1 MNLFTF
7 RGGVHPPE
15 NKLQTE
21 NLATEVFRASKML
34 YVPMLQHIGAPLEPT
49 VKIGERVLKG
59 QKIGD
64 SEAFV
69 SSPVHSPVSG
79 TVKKIEVMPFPL
91 SGKVTTVVIEND
103 EQEEW
108 AELSKLE
115 NWEAASNEEI
125 LAMIRE
131 KGIVGIGGACFPTHI
146 KLNPPKDVKIDTL
159 LLNGAECE
167 PYLNSDNRLMLEEPH
182 KIVEGIKIIMKVL
195 GVEKAHIGIEDN
207 KPEAIASMKK
217 ACEGTKIEVAMLKTQ
232 YPQGGEKQLI
242 KAVLDRDVPSGGLP
256 SAVGVVVQNTGTAA
270 AIYEGLVEGTP
281 IIEKIVTVS
290 GLAVGKPMN
299 LKVRIGTMFNE
310 ILDHTNTNRDEIEKL
325 VMGGPMMGMAQPI
338 EEVPVVKGTS
348 GLLALTKDE
357 TNPYKPK
364 SCIVCGKCI
373 KACPMNLLPNM
384 YAKLARFKR
393 WEEMGEFH
401 LMDCI
406 ECGSCSYICPANR
419 PLTEAIKIGKSKL
432 RTLKK

>member
-21 NLATEVFRASKML
+21 NLATEVFGASKML

-49 VKIGERVLKG
+49 VKIGEKVLKG

-108 AELSKLE
+108 AELTKLE

-125 LAMIRE
+125 LAMVRE

-182 KIVEGIKIIMKVL
+182 KIIEGIKIIMKVL

-207 KPEAIASMKK
+207 KPEAIASMRK

-299 LKVRIGTMFNE
+299 LKVKIGTMFNE
-310 ILDHTNTNRDEIEKL
+310 ILDHAKTNRDEIEKL
-325 VMGGPMMGMAQPI
+325 VMGGPMMGMAQPS
-338 EEVPVVKGTS
+338 ETVPVIKGTS
-348 GLLALTKDE
+348 GLLALTKEE

-373 KACPMNLLPNM
+373 KACPMDLLPNM

-393 WEEMGEFH
+393 WEEMGDFH

-419 PLTEAIKIGKSKL
+419 PLTEAIKIGKAKL

>member
-21 NLATEVFRASKML
+21 NLATEVFGASKML

-49 VKIGERVLKG
+49 VKIGEKVLKG
-59 QKIGD
+59 QKLGD

-108 AELSKLE
+108 AELTKLE

-125 LAMIRE
+125 LAMVRE

-182 KIVEGIKIIMKVL
+182 KIIEGIKIIMKVL

-270 AIYEGLVEGTP
+270 AIYEGLVEGMP

-299 LKVRIGTMFNE
+299 LKVKIGTMFNE
-310 ILDHTNTNRDEIEKL
+310 ILDHAKTNRDEIEKL
-325 VMGGPMMGMAQPI
+325 VMGGPMMGMAQPS
-338 EEVPVVKGTS
+338 ETVPVIKGTS
-348 GLLALTKDE
+348 GLLALTKEE

-373 KACPMNLLPNM
+373 KACPMDLLPNM

-393 WEEMGEFH
+393 WEEMGDFH

-419 PLTEAIKIGKSKL
+419 PLTEAIKIGKAKL

>member
-7 RGGVHPPE
+7 KGGVHPPE

-21 NLATEVFRASKML
+21 NLKTEVFKASKML

-49 VKIGERVLKG
+49 VKVGERVLKG

-79 TVKKIEVMPFPL
+79 TVKKIDIMPFPL
-91 SGKVTTVVIEND
+91 SGKVTTIVIEND

-108 AELSKLE
+108 AELTKLE
-115 NWEAASNEEI
+115 NWESATNEE
-125 LAMIRE
+125 LLKMVRE

-182 KIVEGIKIIMKVL
+182 KIIEGIKIIMKL
-195 GVEKAHIGIEDN
+195 LNVENAHIGIEDN
-207 KPEAIASMKK
+207 KPEAIASMQK
-217 ACEGTKIEVAMLKTQ
+217 ACEGTKIKVATLKTQ

-242 KAVLDRDVPSGGLP
+242 KAILDRDVPSGGLP
-256 SAVGVVVQNTGTAA
+256 SAVGVVVQNTGTASA
-270 AIYEGLVEGTP
+270 LYEGLVEGVP

-299 LKVRIGTMFNE
+299 LKVRVGTMFNE
-310 ILDHTNTNRDEIEKL
+310 ILDYTETNRENIDKL
-325 VMGGPMMGMAQPI
+325 VMGGPMMGMAQPSEI
-338 EEVPVVKGTS
+338 VPVIKGTS
-348 GLLALTKDE
+348 GLLALTKEE

-373 KACPMNLLPNM
+373 KACPMKLLPNM
-384 YAKLARFKR
+384 YAKLARFKN
-393 WEEMGEFH
+393 WEEMGEYN

-419 PLTEAIKIGKSKL
+419 PLTEAIKIGKAKL

>member
-1 MNLFTF
+1 MKLFTF

-15 NKLQTE
+15 NKIQTE
-21 NLATEVFRASKML
+21 NLETEVFKASKML
-34 YVPMLQHIGAPLEPT
+34 HVPLLQHIGAPLEPK
-49 VKIGERVLKG
+49 VKVGERVLKG
-59 QKIGD
+59 QLIGD

-79 TVKKIEVMPFPL
+79 TVKKIEVLPFPL
-91 SGKVTTVVIEND
+91 SGKVNTIIIEND

-108 AELSKLE
+108 AELRKLE
-115 NWEAASNEEI
+115 NWQDATKEEI
-125 LAMIRE
+125 LAMVRE

-182 KIVEGIKIIMKVL
+182 KIIEGIKIIMKVL
-195 GVEKAHIGIEDN
+195 EVSEAHIGIEDN
-207 KPEAIASMKK
+207 KPEAIASMQK
-217 ACEGTKIEVAMLKTQ
+217 ACEGTNIKVAPLKTQ

-290 GLAVGKPMN
+290 GLAVGKPRN
-299 LKVRIGTMFNE
+299 LKVKIGTMFNE
-310 ILDHTNTNRDEIEKL
+310 ILDYTETNREEMDKL
-325 VMGGPMMGMAQPI
+325 VMGGPMMGMAQHS
-338 EEVPVVKGTS
+338 EDVPVIKGTS
-348 GLLALTKDE
+348 GLLALTKEE

-364 SCIVCGKCI
+364 SCIICGKCVT
-373 KACPMNLLPNM
+373 ACPMNLLPNM
-384 YAKLARFKR
+384 YAKLARFKS
-393 WEEMGEFH
+393 WEEMDKYH

-432 RTLKK
+432 RSLKK

>member
-1 MNLFTF
+1 MKLFTF

-21 NLATEVFRASKML
+21 KLETEVFEASKML

-59 QKIGD
+59 QKLGD

-91 SGKVTTVVIEND
+91 SGKVKTIVIEND
-103 EQEEW
+103 GQEEL
-108 AELSKLE
+108 AELTKLE
-115 NWEAASNEEI
+115 NWESATNEEI
-125 LAMIRE
+125 LAMVRE

-182 KIVEGIKIIMKVL
+182 KIIEGIKIIMKVL

-207 KPEAIASMKK
+207 KPEAIASMNK
-217 ACEGTKIEVAMLKTQ
+217 ACEGTKIVVSTLKTQ

-242 KAVLDRDVPSGGLP
+242 KAILDRDVPSGGLP

-281 IIEKIVTVS
+281 LTEKIVTVS
-290 GLAVGKPMN
+290 GQAVGRPVN
-299 LKVRIGTMFNE
+299 LKVKIGTMFNE
-310 ILDHTNTNRDEIEKL
+310 ILDYTNTNRDEIEKL
-325 VMGGPMMGMAQPI
+325 VMGGPMMGMAQHS
-338 EEVPVVKGTS
+338 ETVPVIKGTS
-348 GLLALTKDE
+348 GLLALTKEE

-364 SCIVCGKCI
+364 SCIVCGKCV
-373 KACPMNLLPNM
+373 KACPMDLLPNM
-384 YAKLARFKR
+384 YAKLARFKK
-393 WEEMGEFH
+393 WEEMGEYH

-419 PLTEAIKIGKSKL
+419 PLTEAIKIGKAKL

>member
-21 NLATEVFRASKML
+21 NLATEVFGASKML

-49 VKIGERVLKG
+49 VKIGEKVLKG

-108 AELSKLE
+108 AELTKLE

-125 LAMIRE
+125 LAMVRE

-182 KIVEGIKIIMKVL
+182 KIIEGIKIIMKVL

-290 GLAVGKPMN
+290 GLAVGKPTN

-325 VMGGPMMGMAQPI
+325 VMGGPMMGMAQPS
-338 EEVPVVKGTS
+338 EMVPVVKGTS
-348 GLLALTKDE
+348 GLLALTKEE

-373 KACPMNLLPNM
+373 KACPMDLLPNM

-393 WEEMGEFH
+393 WEEMGDFH

-419 PLTEAIKIGKSKL
+419 PLTEAIKIGKAKL